1 MKKSLTGQN
10 GFSYI
15 DVMVAIFILMVGILA
30 MVSAIT
36 ANVARTYETEKRM
49 IAKQIALS
57 TIESVISAKEIS
69 KPGVTIG
76 WQSIGNIGTNPVG
89 GVPRGIF
96 VSGFTPIRE
105 DSGWD
110 GIVGTI
116 DDACPGGSPCTVP
129 NRPIN
134 NSEEMKEFT
143 REIIIENLVDPER
156 PNTVSR
162 RKITVNVNYHVNQ
175 AIRNLTLSTIV
186 TNY

>member
-1 MKKSLTGQN
+1 MKKSVDGQK

-15 DVMVAIFILMVGILA
+15 DVMVAILILMVGILA

-36 ANVARTYETEKRM
+36 ANVARTFETEKRL

-69 KPGVTIG
+69 KPGVTDG
-76 WQSIGNIGTNPVG
+76 WNSIGNVGTNPVG
-89 GVPRGIF
+89 GVPKGIF
-96 VSGFTPIRE
+96 VSGFAPIRE
-105 DSGWD
+105 NAGWD

-116 DDACPGGSPCTVP
+116 DDACPGGNPCTVP

-134 NSEEMKEFT
+134 DSAEMKEYM
-143 REIIIENLVDPER
+143 REIVIENLIDSER
-156 PNTVSR
+156 PNTISR